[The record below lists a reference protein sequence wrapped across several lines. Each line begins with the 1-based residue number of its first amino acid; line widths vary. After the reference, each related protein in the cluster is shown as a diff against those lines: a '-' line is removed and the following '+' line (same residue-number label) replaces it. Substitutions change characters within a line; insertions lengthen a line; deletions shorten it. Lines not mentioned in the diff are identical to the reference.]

1 MMAIGSRKV
10 LAMRLQD
17 VSHFTRPRLE
27 LEQYVTPPDVAA
39 SLLWEA
45 NLAGH
50 IEGRVVADLGAGTG
64 MLTIG
69 ALLLGAERV
78 ISVEMDEDAADD
90 LERNLD
96 SLGLDLER
104 VELVRGDARKVTV
117 KADTVVQNP
126 PFGVWRRHADA
137 DFVQA
142 AKRTG
147 GVVYTLHKE
156 ATDAVTWMEAQAAP
170 GHRLETLSRVVMT
183 IPPVH
188 AFHRKKLYMVAVL
201 LFRLTPRG

>member
-1 MMAIGSRKV
+1 MAIGSRKV

>member
-10 LAMRLQD
+10 LAMRLQG
-17 VSHFTRPRLE
+17 VAHFTRPRLE

-45 NLAGH
+45 YLAGH
-50 IEGRVVADLGAGTG
+50 IEKRAIADLGAGTG

-78 ISVEMDEDAADD
+78 VAVEVDKDAADD

-96 SLGLDLER
+96 SLGLDRER
-104 VELVRGDARKVTV
+104 VELVRGDARTVAV

-137 DFVQA
+137 EFVQA
-142 AKRTG
+142 AKRAG
-147 GVVYTLHKE
+147 GVVYTLHKD
-156 ATDAVTWMEAQAAP
+156 ATDAVTWMEDQAAP
-170 GHRLETLSRVVMT
+170 GHRVETLSRVVMT

-188 AFHRKKLYMVAVL
+188 AFHRKRLYKVAVL